1 MANENKPGK
10 APYRAPTLTE
20 HGTIRSMTNIQI
32 TSGPNDAN
40 GPGSYT
46 S

>member
-1 MANENKPGK
+1 MKPRLSYH
-10 APYRAPTLTE
+10 APKLTS
-20 HGTIRSMTNIQI
+20 HGTIRSLTNTNIF
-32 TSGPNDAN
+32 SGPNDAA

>member
-1 MANENKPGK
+1 MTQQAPKK
-10 APYRAPTLTE
+10 APYHAPKLTE
-20 HGTIRSMTNIQI
+20 HGTIRSMTNTAII
-32 TSGPNDAN
+32 SGPNDAN

>member
-1 MANENKPGK
+1 MAVKNLEPK
-10 APYRAPTLTE
+10 APYHAPTLTE
-20 HGTIRSMTNIQI
+20 HGTIRSMTN
-32 TSGPNDAN
+32 TETTRGPNDLS

>member
-1 MANENKPGK
+1 MSANNARAK
-10 APYRAPTLTE
+10 AAYHAPKLTK
-20 HGTIRSMTNIQI
+20 HGTIRSMTNINII
-32 TSGPNDAN
+32 TGPNDLN

>member
-1 MANENKPGK
+1 MTQQAPKK
-10 APYRAPTLTE
+10 APYHAPKLTE
-20 HGTIRSMTNIQI
+20 HGTIRSMTNTQV

>member
-1 MANENKPGK
+1 MTQKPAK
-10 APYRAPTLTE
+10 APYQAPKLTE
-20 HGTIRSMTNIQI
+20 HGTIRSLTRTATTN
-32 TSGPNDAN
+32 GPNDAN

>member
-1 MANENKPGK
+1 MKQRYH
-10 APYRAPTLTE
+10 APKLTS
-20 HGTIRSMTNIQI
+20 HGTIRSLTNVNII
-32 TSGPNDAN
+32 TGPNDAN